1 MVNSMEEK
9 TFSMSV
15 GVRGTILGYE
25 AAASYS
31 VLHGESCF
39 QGNLN
44 INNADMT
51 AIVALIDS
59 KLSDELHTL
68 LPDFLTHR
76 SAELRFSYAY
86 DHEMFFVD
94 MQSFR
99 VTAIRLKNSDGS
111 YSGSGFL
118 CELSEQESSGFIA
131 ELIAIAKRL
140 IGIDN
145 FYLYISKGL
154 QPVNI
159 ADC

>member
-1 MVNSMEEK
+1 MDSIEEK

-86 DHEMFFVD
+86 DHEMFLWICSRSV
-94 MQSFR
+94 
-99 VTAIRLKNSDGS
+99 
-111 YSGSGFL
+111 
-118 CELSEQESSGFIA
+118 
-131 ELIAIAKRL
+131 
-140 IGIDN
+140 
-145 FYLYISKGL
+145 L
-154 QPVNI
+154 QRF
-159 ADC
+159 D

>member
-1 MVNSMEEK
+1 
-9 TFSMSV
+9 
-15 GVRGTILGYE
+15 
-25 AAASYS
+25 
-31 VLHGESCF
+31 
-39 QGNLN
+39 
-44 INNADMT
+44 MT

-118 CELSEQESSGFIA
+118 CEISEQESSGFVA
-131 ELIAIAKRL
+131 ELIANAKRL

-159 ADC
+159 GRLLETFHNTETLLPPSRFY